1 MKQILVVEDSETI
14 RRAIRRILEQ
24 RGFAVQEAENG
35 LQALRLC
42 AERRDLS
49 AILLDIDM
57 PEMDGITFL
66 RSLRG
71 NVALRQPPVVMCT
84 THTSLERI
92 HEAMEAGADEYVMK
106 PFDADI
112 IGSKLEGI
120 GIA

>member
-35 LQALRLC
+35 VQALRLC

-71 NVALRQPPVVMCT
+71 NVTLRQPPVVMCT